1 MSRFKQSFYQRV
13 YVSADFDALK
23 YWPKGFSLC
32 IMKALWEAFQN
43 LQSRYGNLSDFIDKD
58 TLQPE
63 RTLTREHALALN
75 RLSLNTIWIVEHEA
89 DEFETASSDAS
100 KPPSYDIGF
109 TLRFGRTDIIWPCEA
124 KMLWTSNS
132 LAAYFSD
139 LEKYCSCVGAPFTPA
154 GAIVGYLVEGN
165 PEDFFEAFSKSYNIL
180 LNSEDCY
187 SGLSL
192 RHSDHTRQIPANKN
206 YVEDFRCH
214 HLVCSL
220 KVEDSTIPLVSEVH
234 TEEEV
239 QE

>member
-13 YVSADFDALK
+13 YLGADFDALK
-23 YWPKGFSLC
+23 YWPEGFSLC
-32 IMKALWEAFQN
+32 VIKSLWNAFQN
-43 LQSRYGNLSDFIDKD
+43 LQLRYGDLSKFIDKD

-63 RTLTREHALALN
+63 RTLTREHALELS
-75 RLSLNTIWIVEHEA
+75 RLSIETIWIVEHEA
-89 DEFETASSDAS
+89 DEFETTSTDGS

-139 LEKYCSCVGAPFTPA
+139 LEKYRSCVAAPFSPA

-165 PEDFFEAFSKSYNIL
+165 PEEFFEAFSKTYNIP
-180 LNSEDCY
+180 LNSENGY
-187 SGLSL
+187 GELSL
-192 RHSDHTRQIPANKN
+192 RHSDHTRSVPSGKN

-214 HLVCSL
+214 HLVCTL
-220 KVEDSTIPLVSEVH
+220 KSESD
-234 TEEEV
+234 
-239 QE
+239 